1 MAAAA
6 LFCAAAFAPGLTA
19 YAQNLDEGTYEEKNG
34 IAYRK
39 SATLVNGTT
48 DEYWI
53 ELEAFV
59 TGEVKVVTGYK
70 PVDIAIVLDKSGS
83 MVHGVDNTRTTTSII
98 THYCVK
104 NERNADLENINV
116 SDNYG
121 YTYYYKDG
129 DTFYQLKAESAQH
142 EIGLNNHTK
151 QTRYFVYYTKNGAKY
166 YLGQDGFGTISKM
179 TNSYTSGYYAGT
191 TYWTD
196 EAKQY
201 SSTNASTNLNATAQ
215 LTFYRSQSRMEIL
228 KDAVKSFVQKV
239 AYYDTHDSEG
249 TTVASVG
256 HQVAIVSFS
265 NDVGTPHSFSGVS
278 DAEVTEIN
286 NAIDGIQANGY
297 TNTDLGVQKAVSL
310 INALE
315 GREDASKVIVVF
327 TDGNPGGSDSFDT
340 TIASNAIGAVHTFKA
355 SGKVYT
361 IGMINNPS
369 ANAKNFLN
377 YLSSNYPNAE
387 SMTSPGTVDSEGDY
401 YQLATGSDLT
411 SIFESIAEHAAGTAG
426 NTQVTAESAVT
437 VDVVTTSFNIP
448 KTAGDTYDIQV
459 LVAKCNG
466 QSDRINPKTGKNY
479 LTFAPPVSPEAAGFE
494 ITLDPDALD
503 NNEVV
508 THGFDYSANFC
519 AYNAEADPPARGYKQ
534 IIRFRIKA
542 NEDAVGGPDV
552 TTNDQSSGIW
562 IDDPDNPGQKKQIA
576 EFNRPTVKVPV
587 QIWIAKDGLVG
598 DDNAIFTLYWAQPE
612 ERHYVPDPNNPERM
626 VIDPTKFVKA
636 EWHQFTKVTLN
647 NNLQL
652 KYTYNGKQIPLV
664 KIPGLDPDYVYQI
677 KEDAWS
683 WSSEPVV
690 RIMYTA
696 GEEIHNPFVFVNQPR
711 ENLKEAESGIRNVFN
726 EGTVTPDPN
735 APVAP

>member
-59 TGEVKVVTGYK
+59 TGEVKVVK
-70 PVDIAIVLDKSGS
+70 EVAPADIVLVLDVSGS
-83 MVHGVDNTRTTTSII
+83 MEQPVTGTYIQESSFNYFYVNAKKNPHFADDHADN
-98 THYCVK
+98 K
-104 NERNADLENINV
+104 NYL
-116 SDNYG
+116 YF
-121 YTYYYKDG
+121 YKDG
-129 DTFYQLKAESAQH
+129 DNYYQLNCYTAENYESNSASRK
-142 EIGLNNHTK
+142 TA
-151 QTRYFVYYTKNGAKY
+151 RYFIRFQRGGSYY
-166 YLGQDGFGTISKM
+166 YLGPDGAVQIASLA
-179 TNSYTSGYYAGT
+179 SGGV
-191 TYWTD
+191 WTD
-196 EAKQY
+196 AAKRNSKTGTQ
-201 SSTNASTNLNATAQ
+201 TR
-215 LTFYRSQSRMEIL
+215 LTSWFPNDNVYRYQSRLEVL
-228 KDAVKSFVQKV
+228 QAATKQFARSV
-239 AYYDTHDSEG
+239 AYYSTHDPDG
-249 TTVASVG
+249 QTMDPVD
-256 HQVAIVSFS
+256 HKVAIVPFS
-265 NDVGTPHSFSGVS
+265 DDVKTPYPFSSVS
-278 DAEVTEIN
+278 DSDIDEIDTFVQN
-286 NAIDGIQANGY
+286 LPVGGY
-297 TNTDLGVQKAVSL
+297 TNTDLGVSRAVS
-310 INALE
+310 IIAEN
-315 GREDASKVIVVF
+315 GRADANKFIVVF
-327 TDGNPGGSDSFDT
+327 TDGYPGGSSSFDSGV
-340 TIASNAIGAVHTFKA
+340 ANRAIGAVSAFKDPA
-355 SGKVYT
+355 GTVKGVVYS
-361 IGMINNPS
+361 IGMLDNPPTQ
-369 ANAKNFLN
+369 ARDFLN
-377 YLSSNYPNAE
+377 YMSSNYPKAQNLD
-387 SMTSPGTVDSEGDY
+387 TPGAPASEQSH
-401 YQLATGSDLT
+401 YQLASGADLT
-411 SIFESIAEHAAGTAG
+411 EIFESIAEHAAGTSA

-448 KTAGDTYDIQV
+448 KTAGGTYDIQV
-459 LVAKCNG
+459 LVAACNG

-479 LTFAPPVSPEAAGFE
+479 LTFDAPVSPEAAGFE

-612 ERHYVPDPNNPERM
+612 DRHYVPDPNNPERM

-652 KYTYNGKQIPLV
+652 KYNYNGKQIPLV

-683 WSSEPVV
+683 WSYEPVV

>member
-59 TGEVKVVTGYK
+59 TGEVTVVSEVKPADIVLVLDVSGSMDQTVINIARSDARVGDDYTNDSRSQYIPANSPAAKYLVAEENVYTRDKVMGGYYYYKHSDGNYYRVRTINSSTYGKFLVWKNKTSWYSAVTLPTPSSTQGYRFLHNVNGAGTSSTIMPAGVSSNSDAIYTGTLYRMQTK
-70 PVDIAIVLDKSGS
+70 MELLKQASETFVDVVKNKNPENATVGHRIAIVTFSTGS
-83 MVHGVDNTRTTTSII
+83 KVN
-98 THYCVK
+98 
-104 NERNADLENINV
+104 
-116 SDNYG
+116 
-121 YTYYYKDG
+121 
-129 DTFYQLKAESAQH
+129 
-142 EIGLNNHTK
+142 IGLTEV
-151 QTRYFVYYTKNGAKY
+151 TS
-166 YLGQDGFGTISKM
+166 GFGDLQEEINNLHSFGETQVD
-179 TNSYTSGYYAGT
+179 SG
-191 TYWTD
+191 
-196 EAKQY
+196 
-201 SSTNASTNLNATAQ
+201 
-215 LTFYRSQSRMEIL
+215 MEKAREL
-228 KDAVKSFVQKV
+228 LDAVKTLDRSRFV
-239 AYYDTHDSEG
+239 
-249 TTVASVG
+249 
-256 HQVAIVSFS
+256 
-265 NDVGTPHSFSGVS
+265 
-278 DAEVTEIN
+278 
-286 NAIDGIQANGY
+286 
-297 TNTDLGVQKAVSL
+297 
-310 INALE
+310 
-315 GREDASKVIVVF
+315 VVF
-327 TDGNPGGSDSFDT
+327 TDGAPTSSKDRALEYAK
-340 TIASNAIGAVHTFKA
+340 TIKATGNGAINGI
-355 SGKVYT
+355 VYS
-361 IGMINNPS
+361 IGMIPPEEATDEVN
-369 ANAKNFLN
+369 KFMN
-377 YLSSNYPNAE
+377 YLSSNFPNA
-387 SMTSPGTVDSEGDY
+387 SNMSNPGSGTMNGEY
-401 YQLATGSDLT
+401 YIDALGGDLT
-411 SIFESIAEHAAGTAG
+411 DIFGQVAEHTSGVSG
-426 NTQVTAESAVT
+426 NTTVTGQSAVT

-459 LVAKCNG
+459 LVAACNG

-479 LTFAPPVSPEAAGFE
+479 LTFDEPVSPEAAGFS
-494 ITLDPDALD
+494 ITLDPDSLA
-503 NNEVV
+503 NNKVV
-508 THGFDYSANFC
+508 TKGFDYSDNFC

-542 NEDAVGGPDV
+542 NEDAVGGPNV

-562 IDDPDNPGQKKQIA
+562 IDDPDNPGKKMQIA

-652 KYTYNGKQIPLV
+652 KYNYNGKQIPLV

-683 WSSEPVV
+683 WSYEPVV

-726 EGTVTPDPN
+726 EGTVTPDPS